1 MAVRLPRVSR
11 RSQSGLR
18 PGGGGPERYISAR
31 RAGSARRSYRD
42 QLREII
48 NHVATLDKFK
58 SGFGNTPLRLA
69 VEARPIGQMA
79 GIGATLPLAQGV
91 YEGRLP
97 SELRRSATTGQ
108 QSIAAVRPP
117 AEVDPSYSAL
127 LRFRSPTTAGMMSA
141 TATAWLAPPRCGI
154 IIPRTLN
161 K

>member
-11 RSQSGLR
+11 RSQSGLP

-69 VEARPIGQMA
+69 VEARPIGQTA
-79 GIGATLPLAQGV
+79 GIGRHL
-91 YEGRLP
+91 
-97 SELRRSATTGQ
+97 
-108 QSIAAVRPP
+108 AVRPRP
-117 AEVDPSYSAL
+117 GYRPELPHSGLPLVTAEGA
-127 LRFRSPTTAGMMSA
+127 
-141 TATAWLAPPRCGI
+141 
-154 IIPRTLN
+154 
-161 K
+161 